1 MVGFCHGGNMPASH
15 YYHHY
20 YYHYHHYYYIIII
33 ISQYHHDLSNLI
45 KIPPPVLNHMLV
57 QLLIKL
63 GHRLQIGKLFNRLET
78 RISFFYK
85 YLNAGVILGYPT
97 HTHFIQND
105 VSCFH
110 LFGVE
115 RQQSWVRWVQK
126 ESRQM
131 AE

>member
-97 HTHFIQND
+97 HTHI
-105 VSCFH
+105 VSRMMFAP
-110 LFGVE
+110 F
-115 RQQSWVRWVQK
+115 W
-126 ESRQM
+126 SRAP
-131 AE
+131 AELGPMGPEGEPSDG

>member
-1 MVGFCHGGNMPASH
+1 
-15 YYHHY
+15 
-20 YYHYHHYYYIIII
+20 
-33 ISQYHHDLSNLI
+33 
-45 KIPPPVLNHMLV
+45 MLV

-85 YLNAGVILGYPT
+85 YLNAGVILGYST
-97 HTHFIQND
+97 HTHCIQND